1 MKILLTGKT
10 GQVGRELSILLPRI
24 GDVCAPNRRELDL
37 ANPDEIRKLIRIIR
51 PQLIVNTAAYT
62 AVDQAESDQAMAQA
76 INGDAPQIIA
86 EEGKRIG
93 ACLVHYSTDYVFD
106 GKKEAPYVEDD
117 PPNPQNTYGATK
129 LAGEQAIQESGI
141 PHLIFRIAWVYAQE
155 GRNFLLT
162 VLRLAA
168 QREELKIVCDQKG
181 APTWSREIAQTTIQ
195 ILSRACST
203 KNSISFSGIN
213 GAYHMSAGGETT
225 WDGFAAAILEEI
237 RSAAPS
243 APWIA
248 AATGGRPMIARRVL
262 PITSAEYLQAARRP
276 AYSVL
281 SNVRLIRTFGTTMP
295 HWRTQLQSVFSE
307 YSAGIS
313 QQI

>member
-1 MKILLTGKT
+1 MS
-10 GQVGRELSILLPRI
+10 VLLPRI

-37 ANPDEIRKLIRIIR
+37 ANPDEIRKSIRIIR

-62 AVDQAESDQAMAQA
+62 AVDQAESDPAMAQA

-106 GKKEAPYVEDD
+106 GEKEAPYVEDD

-168 QREELKIVCDQKG
+168 ERDELKIVCDQKG
-181 APTWSREIAQTTIQ
+181 APTWSRQIAQTTLQ
-195 ILSRACST
+195 ILSRVCAA
-203 KNSISFSGIN
+203 KNSFSTVSGT
-213 GAYHMSAGGETT
+213 YHMSAGGETT
-225 WDGFAAAILEEI
+225 WDGFASAILEEI

-243 APWIA
+243 TPWIA
-248 AATGGRPMIARRVL
+248 AATGGRTIIARRVL
-262 PITSAEYLQAARRP
+262 PITSAEYPQAARRP

-281 SNVRLIRTFGTTMP
+281 SNVRLTRMFGTTMP
-295 HWRTQLQSVFSE
+295 HWRTQLQSVLAE
-307 YSAGIS
+307 HSAGIS
-313 QQI
+313 QQM